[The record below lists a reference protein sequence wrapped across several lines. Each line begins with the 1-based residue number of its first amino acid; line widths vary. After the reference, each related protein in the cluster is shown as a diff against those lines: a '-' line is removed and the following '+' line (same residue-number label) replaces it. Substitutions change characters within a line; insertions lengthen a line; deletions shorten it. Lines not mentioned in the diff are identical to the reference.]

1 MARIVEKYDTV
12 STQNI
17 VPFPLPE
24 EAPVEEKFLARLKNT
39 QTVTDDVLLNARQVA
54 KVLFGNDSHPA
65 RNILYTTKM
74 KKALGAWSRGKGC
87 KMFFI
92 ESKVLAYKAKQPK
105 RLNGF
110 AMYLPEHGAVRH

>member
-1 MARIVEKYDTV
+1 VARIVEKYDTV

-65 RNILYTTKM
+65 RNILYTPKM

-92 ESKVLAYKAKQPK
+92 ESKVLAYEAKQPK

-110 AMYLPEHGAVRH
+110 SMYLPEPSQARH